1 MKTPVYDITII
12 GAGIVGLAT
21 AHQLLI
27 ESPGLKI
34 AILEKEA
41 SISYHQS
48 DRNSGVIHSGV
59 YYEPGSAK
67 AVNCQKGYKALIQ
80 FCDQHQVP
88 YDLCGKVIVAKE
100 ESELQ
105 TLEKIYNRGKANG
118 LDTIKYLNPQEI
130 HEIEPHVVAIK
141 GIHVPQAGIIDYLE
155 VSHKLA
161 EIFVQNGGE
170 IMLLSKVLD
179 IKQTPEVV
187 EVHCKKQTFK
197 TRALVNCAG
206 LYADKVAEMTGMQ
219 ADFKIV
225 PFRGEFYK
233 LKKEREY
240 LVNGLIYPVPDM
252 KFPFLGVHFT
262 KRIQGGI
269 EAGPNAVLAFRREG
283 YKHLD
288 IHAGELLESLSYPG
302 FLKLASK
309 FWKKG
314 FEEMHRSFSPAAFVR
329 SLQRLVP
336 EIRLAD
342 IERSRSGVRA
352 QALDKNGNLIYDYFF
367 LENEHITN
375 LCNAPSPAAT
385 SALAIGEF
393 LSRKVLDKMQ

>member
-1 MKTPVYDITII
+1 
-12 GAGIVGLAT
+12 
-21 AHQLLI
+21 
-27 ESPGLKI
+27 
-34 AILEKEA
+34 
-41 SISYHQS
+41 
-48 DRNSGVIHSGV
+48 
-59 YYEPGSAK
+59 
-67 AVNCQKGYKALIQ
+67 
-80 FCDQHQVP
+80 
-88 YDLCGKVIVAKE
+88 
-100 ESELQ
+100 
-105 TLEKIYNRGKANG
+105 
-118 LDTIKYLNPQEI
+118 
-130 HEIEPHVVAIK
+130 
-141 GIHVPQAGIIDYLE
+141 
-155 VSHKLA
+155 
-161 EIFVQNGGE
+161 
-170 IMLLSKVLD
+170 MLLSKVLD

-187 EVHCKKQTFK
+187 EIHCKKQTFK
-197 TRALVNCAG
+197 TKALVNCAG
-206 LYADKVAEMTGMQ
+206 LYADKVAQMTGMQ

-233 LKKEREY
+233 LKKEREH

-288 IHAGELLESLSYPG
+288 IHVGELLESLSYPG
-302 FLKLASK
+302 FLRLASK

-367 LENEHITN
+367 LENERITN

-385 SALAIGEF
+385 SALAIGDF
-393 LSRKVLDKMQ
+393 LARKVLDKMH